1 MKIESNGEEK
11 ISVTLSSVD
20 MNDLEITY
28 DEMDYA
34 NIETRRV
41 IWTVLDEAKKVLG
54 KPINIDSRLLIQA
67 SPAED
72 GGCILQFTRLP
83 ESGENKKKRFVLKK
97 DAEPLLFCPFNTNAF
112 IDALYLLNKTKENI
126 KDCEA
131 YIYNNEYFIIIQ
143 PKLSLS
149 EKIIFSFSELG
160 CVSSLLKKEIS
171 RVYEY
176 GEKITLP

>member
-20 MNDLEITY
+20 MSDLEITY

-54 KPINIDSRLLIQA
+54 KPISIDSRLLIQA

-83 ESGENKKKRFVLKK
+83 ESGESKKKRFVLKK
-97 DAEPLLFCPFNTNAF
+97 DAEPLLFCPFDINAF
-112 IDALYLLNKTKENI
+112 IDAFSLLKKTEENI
-126 KDCEA
+126 KSYEA
-131 YIYNNEYFIIIQ
+131 YLYNNEYFIIIQ

-149 EKIIFSFSELG
+149 EKILFSFSELG
-160 CVSSLLKKEIS
+160 YISPLLKKEIS

-176 GEKITLP
+176 GKKITLP